1 MNVPRSRTR
10 RPASGL
16 AGING
21 FPRALTEI
29 VLEIRIGREAKE
41 LMIFLE
47 DGQINAEGPAPA
59 LLDMDSIREAYL
71 GL

>member
-1 MNVPRSRTR
+1 
-10 RPASGL
+10 
-16 AGING
+16 
-21 FPRALTEI
+21 
-29 VLEIRIGREAKE
+29 
-41 LMIFLE
+41 MIFLE